1 MKKLIRGK
9 RSRKRMA
16 SQKRIKTSDIY
27 ANDCESK
34 YGLDSVSSATWI
46 AESKL
51 NQWDQEDFGGTEP
64 QLVNNYV
71 AQADPRLTV
80 APLVRLFVAGL
91 ILGIIEVLSCI
102 PLLDESLHIPRPL
115 PKDRRESRLT
125 SSRLQNNPTSGR
137 QELVK

>member
-1 MKKLIRGK
+1 
-9 RSRKRMA
+9 MA

-46 AESKL
+46 TESKL
-51 NQWDQEDFGGTEP
+51 NQWDQEDFG
-64 QLVNNYV
+64 
-71 AQADPRLTV
+71 
-80 APLVRLFVAGL
+80 
-91 ILGIIEVLSCI
+91 CI

-115 PKDRRESRLT
+115 PKDRRESRHT